1 VRTFLFRSLAFAA
14 AALASIS
21 IPAVASV
28 VISGTR
34 VVYPAGDQEVT
45 VKLSNEGKTPALVQ
59 VWADS
64 GDADAAPSEASAP
77 FLITP
82 PVSRIDPE
90 KGQTL
95 RVAYTGEPLP
105 QDRESVF
112 WLNVLEIPPKPSDA
126 QTANHLQFAFRSRI
140 KVFFRPGQLPGQAV
154 DAPAQA
160 VWSLDG
166 EAGGY
171 VLSVHNPSAY
181 HVTFTTIQA
190 AAGGE
195 KALFDDGLMVAP
207 GETRRV
213 PLKGRLTAPAGVQV
227 RYEVV
232 NDYGG
237 LVTGEASTRPRVM
250 H

>member
-1 VRTFLFRSLAFAA
+1 MRTFLFQSLAFAA
-14 AALASIS
+14 AALTAAA
-21 IPAVASV
+21 IPAAASV

-64 GDADAAPSEASAP
+64 GDAGTGPSEATAP

-95 RVAYTGEPLP
+95 RVTYTGEPLP

-126 QTANHLQFAFRSRI
+126 DAANHLQFAFRSRI
-140 KVFFRPGQLPGQAV
+140 KVFFRPSQLPGKAV
-154 DAPAQA
+154 DAPAQM

-166 EAGGY
+166 EASGY
-171 VLSVHNPSAY
+171 SLSVHNPSAY
-181 HVTFTTIQA
+181 HVTFTTIQT
-190 AAGGE
+190 AAGGDR
-195 KALFDDGLMVAP
+195 ASFDDALMVAP
-207 GETRRV
+207 GETRQV
-213 PLKGRLTAPAGVQV
+213 PLKGKLLAPANVQV
-227 RYEVV
+227 RYEAV

-237 LVTGEASTRPRVM
+237 LVVGEASTRPRVM
-250 H
+250 R